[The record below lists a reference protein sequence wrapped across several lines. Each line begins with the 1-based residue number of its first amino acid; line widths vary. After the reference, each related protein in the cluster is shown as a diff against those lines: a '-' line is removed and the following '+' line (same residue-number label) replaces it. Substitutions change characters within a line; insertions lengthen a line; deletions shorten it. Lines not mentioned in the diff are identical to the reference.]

1 MLPPLNTGAE
11 NDISIAETCG
21 VKLFMVGGSGTVNTT
36 IALEEADVELPTMFD
51 ALMRT
56 I

>member
-1 MLPPLNTGAE
+1 LNAGAE

-21 VKLFMVGGSGTVNTT
+21 VKLIMVGGSGTVNTT
-36 IALEEADVELPTMFD
+36 IELEEAAVESPTVFD